1 MTSSGQYDES
11 VDVGNVDRYQVTNQ
25 GDGITYY
32 LALKAYNMNGVESRD
47 FSDEV
52 KATFRSPQVSGI
64 SLSSGSTRGGEE
76 VTITGKNFAKGSIV
90 LFGGTHLKVKSITL
104 DTIVVSTPDR
114 KAGPAD
120 VVILRPD
127 GTRASLSQGRFTFY

>member
-1 MTSSGQYDES
+1 
-11 VDVGNVDRYQVTNQ
+11 
-25 GDGITYY
+25 
-32 LALKAYNMNGVESRD
+32 MNGVESRD

-114 KAGPAD
+114 KAGPVD

-127 GTRASLSQGRFTFY
+127 GTRASLSQGSFTFY